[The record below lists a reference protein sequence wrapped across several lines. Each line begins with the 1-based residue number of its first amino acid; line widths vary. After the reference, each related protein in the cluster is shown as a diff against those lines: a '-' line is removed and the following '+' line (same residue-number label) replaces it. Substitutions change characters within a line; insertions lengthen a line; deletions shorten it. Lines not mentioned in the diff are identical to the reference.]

1 MELAG
6 TGTSVTDLPHHRCKS
21 GSLAV
26 ELVGLHHSPVTPT
39 LYAPTDDDPTD
50 EDQPQEYPDWY
61 DHPSLTAEE
70 RNPSLGRTR

>member
-1 MELAG
+1 M
-6 TGTSVTDLPHHRCKS
+6 
-21 GSLAV
+21 
-26 ELVGLHHSPVTPT
+26 TPT

-50 EDQPQEYPDWY
+50 DDQPQEYPDWY